1 MNDFIINIL
10 ADNLLRRSHLTGEKP
25 APEKGKGLG
34 RHAALPLC
42 TESSVPL
49 SSPTCKDVMGTT
61 LYVWCFFWFFFCIRI
76 KQFYVSLKKKL
87 WIRWSKIVV
96 ICFEVIISILLLSLC
111 LQLTWMLLFCRS
123 YVNIKTWKC
132 NHVCYQQWVVTQALH
147 PTESFTFL
155 ISRKLPTFYFFCL
168 YFSGFCFF
176 FFFFQTQGFLQ

>member
-1 MNDFIINIL
+1 MQPSPFAQRVRCL
-10 ADNLLRRSHLTGEKP
+10 SHLQPVKMWW
-25 APEKGKGLG
+25 
-34 RHAALPLC
+34 
-42 TESSVPL
+42 VPL
-49 SSPTCKDVMGTT
+49 YMFDVS
-61 LYVWCFFWFFFCIRI
+61 FDFFFCIRI